1 MADGQ
6 LTEEAFHNRVGG
18 ERLSARQIDELIGL
32 ARGIAC
38 DGIVRQAEAE
48 FLQKWLATNMA
59 ISDQPVV
66 RTLFQRVNEVLAD
79 GALDSDEAAD
89 LLHTLNCFS
98 NRDFELGEVLKST
111 SLPLCKPPPAP
122 LLFRGQNY
130 CFTGTFNYG
139 PRGLCEG
146 AIVDRGGKCGSLTQK
161 TNVLVIG
168 VYATESW
175 KHSSFGNKIL
185 KAVEMRDEGIPIA
198 IISEEYWAK
207 YL

>member
-1 MADGQ
+1 MASGQ

-18 ERLSARQIDELIGL
+18 ERIAARQIDELIGL

-38 DGIVRQAEAE
+38 DGVVRQSEAE
-48 FLQKWLATNMA
+48 FLQKWLAANA
-59 ISDQPVV
+59 SISDQPVV
-66 RTLFQRVNEVLAD
+66 RTLYQRVNEVLAD
-79 GALDSDEAAD
+79 GVLDSEEAAD

-98 NRDFELGEVLKST
+98 DRDFELGEVLKST
-111 SLPLCKPPPAP
+111 SLPLCDPPPTP
-122 LLFRGQNY
+122 LLFKGQSY

-139 PRGLCEG
+139 SRSLCEG
-146 AIVDRGGKCGSLTQK
+146 AVAERGGKAGSLTQK

-168 VYATESW
+168 LYATESW

-198 IISEEYWAK
+198 IVSEEHWVR